1 MLPRRPGR
9 ETAIGINELNV
20 RIQADVFQQHAQE
33 HPVLKLIEEKPPVDD
48 FAVART
54 QAA

>member
-1 MLPRRPGR
+1 MLPRRLSR
-9 ETAIGINELNV
+9 ETATGINELKGC
-20 RIQADVFQQHAQE
+20 IQADVCQQHAQE
-33 HPVLKLIEEKPPVDD
+33 QPVLKLIEEKPPVDD